1 MKAKISFDTETAMK
15 TKIAEYA
22 RQQNMTLTGVL
33 NYIVNCHFDR
43 IDQSADT
50 LKRLED
56 KIDTLL
62 LQDNRQTKNNNNKD
76 NYQKIVKCIK
86 DNSQDICA
94 VALIELID
102 IIPELKSIMD

>member
-15 TKIAEYA
+15 EKIAEYA
-22 RQQNMTLTGVL
+22 KQQNMTRTGVL

-62 LQDNRQTKNNNNKD
+62 LQDNRQTKSNNKN
-76 NYQKIVKCIK
+76 NYQKIVNCIK
-86 DNSQDICA
+86 DNSQDIGA